1 MTGDPIKGENLDIDT
16 GRVRTEA
23 DVKKENNLSHGADIP
38 KTTGL
43 LIDGDKYKQVNVVPE
58 VAT

>member
-1 MTGDPIKGENLDIDT
+1 MTGGPVKRGNLDIDT
-16 GRVRTEA
+16 RRVRTEA

-43 LIDGDKYKQVNVVPE
+43 LIDGDKY
-58 VAT
+58 